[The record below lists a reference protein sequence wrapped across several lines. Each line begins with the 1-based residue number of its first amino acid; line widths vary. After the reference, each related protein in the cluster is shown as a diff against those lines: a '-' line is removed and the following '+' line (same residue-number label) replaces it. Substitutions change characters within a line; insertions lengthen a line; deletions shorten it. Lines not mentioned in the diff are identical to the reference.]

1 MKSKFNIPKYIL
13 YDTDETLKDK
23 DLDIFDFNLLTNH
36 IYNFL
41 NKSSVRCI
49 NDYHIP
55 LFFKARFITG
65 NKFGVS
71 IRKYEK

>member
-13 YDTDETLKDK
+13 SDTDKTIING
-23 DLDIFDFNLLTNH
+23 LDIFDFNLLSNH

-41 NKSSVRCI
+41 NKSSVRYI

-55 LFFKARFITG
+55 LFFKARYITG
-65 NKFGVS
+65 NRFGVS